1 MSTNGVNGNSLIQ
14 PLSITIDYQAMPQD
28 LKAIAD
34 KEIEDAMRIIDS
46 DALSQKEKAKEKCNI
61 SVEKCNE
68 LIEQAQAELDA
79 AIAMNELYAY
89 DSKGFLGLE
98 GRYDNSTTIEQFK
111 SDYYGTDT
119 DGDGSVDSVAYKNLS
134 YDTVAAQ
141 EIERLE
147 EIFKMPIEQM
157 TTDVLQ
163 EIESIMDKMAKE
175 AKKSLPKIVKQEK
188 TEFNDVS
195 NAQNRLIESAKQT
208 LAKEEQEI
216 LDWSQTQKNNV
227 EIEMQNDFVQNGIW
241 NPDYIEDAKNNG
253 VDFTYT
259 DIDGN
264 NVTKSTLESP
274 NDATENSIKKSKNI
288 YIEPNLLN

>member
-1 MSTNGVNGNSLIQ
+1 
-14 PLSITIDYQAMPQD
+14 
-28 LKAIAD
+28 
-34 KEIEDAMRIIDS
+34 
-46 DALSQKEKAKEKCNI
+46 
-61 SVEKCNE
+61 
-68 LIEQAQAELDA
+68 
-79 AIAMNELYAY
+79 
-89 DSKGFLGLE
+89 
-98 GRYDNSTTIEQFK
+98 
-111 SDYYGTDT
+111 
-119 DGDGSVDSVAYKNLS
+119 
-134 YDTVAAQ
+134 
-141 EIERLE
+141 
-147 EIFKMPIEQM
+147 MPIEQM

-195 NAQNRLIESAKQT
+195 NTQNGLIESAKQT

-216 LDWSQTQKNNV
+216 LDWSQAQKNNV
-227 EIEMQNDFVQNGIW
+227 EIEMQNDFIQNGIW

-274 NDATENSIKKSKNI
+274 DDATENSIKKSKNI